1 LNDEAERA
9 WAGPKRRYTDP
20 LGARA
25 PELERC
31 MIRHRALQMIL
42 IIYHAE
48 ELKREV
54 ITAFEAQ
61 MRWRNRPTTASA
73 DQQGLAG
80 ERKKQ
85 KRAFDFLVADRV
97 LTDGERRQMVELIGR
112 RNGIAHHLD
121 QVTADLTLER
131 SVRDWVDILPG
142 RQTHDYE
149 ALDKLRKA
157 RKLLSKRL
165 AAKHYVLTLNTR
177 FLFFETT
184 ERVLTADIA
193 ALDRRIRKLI
203 LARQEEVG
211 KLNGELDLEE
221 TGLTGNF
228 DPGWPE
234 NRYNRGRLTPR
245 GAEICY
251 RLFDAGKSPLA
262 VAHLMGISLAAS
274 RRRQR
279 MWSAAGGAA
288 RVARDLDSIPQPRIR
303 YCYDD

>member
-1 LNDEAERA
+1 LNDEAEQA
-9 WAGPKRRYTDP
+9 WTGPKRRYTDP

-61 MRWRNRPTTASA
+61 MRWRNRATTAAA
-73 DQQGLAG
+73 DQHEAAG
-80 ERKKQ
+80 ERRKQ
-85 KRAFDFLVADRV
+85 KRAFDFLVAEDV
-97 LTDGERRQMVELIGR
+97 LTGDERRQMVELIGR

-131 SVRDWVDILPG
+131 SVRGWIDTLPG

-149 ALDKLRKA
+149 ALDKLRNA

-203 LARQEEVG
+203 ATRREDIG
-211 KLNGELDLEE
+211 RLNGELDLEG
-221 TGLTGNF
+221 TGLTGIF
-228 DPGWPE
+228 DPSWPE
-234 NRYNRGRLTPR
+234 NRYDRGRLTPR

-251 RLFDAGKSPLA
+251 RLFDAGKSPIA

-279 MWSAAGGAA
+279 MWSDAGGAA
-288 RVARDLDSIPQPRIR
+288 RTARDLNSIARARIR
-303 YCYDD
+303 YRSDD